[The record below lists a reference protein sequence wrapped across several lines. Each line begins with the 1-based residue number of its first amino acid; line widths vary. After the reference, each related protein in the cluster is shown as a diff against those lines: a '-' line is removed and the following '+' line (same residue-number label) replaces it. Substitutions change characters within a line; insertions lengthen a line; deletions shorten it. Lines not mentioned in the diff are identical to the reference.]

1 MSNDR
6 LRKSAEQAEELL
18 AEIVRRHIDDL
29 LPRESFYR
37 ECNTAAEALRA
48 ALADSATVD
57 KCTNPAGKGN
67 CACRGEGC
75 EYWRARVVRLR
86 ATEDGG
92 GVLDARTVERGV
104 EPGPAERLAS
114 SPETRPLNTSDAPPG
129 PTKEMVTQAKVLSA
143 ALVIHRDTGRN
154 LCWISGR
161 AVAVHALERFRA
173 LVAYTKKEG

>member
-1 MSNDR
+1 MSNDK

-48 ALADSATVD
+48 ALADSATAEEQAYRI
-57 KCTNPAGKGN
+57 AGKMCPTCELPDN
-67 CACRGEGC
+67 NYCRDPSH
-75 EYWRARVVRLR
+75 
-86 ATEDGG
+86 ATAD
-92 GVLDARTVERGV
+92 T
-104 EPGPAERLAS
+104 
-114 SPETRPLNTSDAPPG
+114 PPKLIG
-129 PTKEMVTQAKVLSA
+129 EMVTQAKVLSA

-161 AVAVHALERFRA
+161 AVAAHALERFRA
-173 LVAYTKKEG
+173 LVAHTKQEG